1 MQRRGIRDT
10 GRIVCR
16 GVGARERDKG
26 HRSDSVPEV
35 WVQGRGIR
43 DKGRIVCRGV
53 GARERDKG
61 HRSDSVLWCGC
72 KGEG

>member
-10 GRIVCR
+10 GRIVCC

-26 HRSDSVPEV
+26 HRWDSV
-35 WVQGRGIR
+35 QRCG
-43 DKGRIVCRGV
+43 C
-53 GARERDKG
+53 RERDKG
-61 HRSDSVLWCGC
+61 HRLDSVQRCGC

>member
-1 MQRRGIRDT
+1 MVWVQERGIRDT

-26 HRSDSVPEV
+26 HRSDSV
-35 WVQGRGIR
+35 QR
-43 DKGRIVCRGV
+43 
-53 GARERDKG
+53 
-61 HRSDSVLWCGC
+61 CGC